1 MLAKGFALFG
11 GVALLVI
18 VTISF
23 LSILGRV
30 LLSSPLVGDFE
41 LVEMGC
47 AIAISA
53 FLPLCHM
60 RNGNVIVDF
69 ITAGLSKR
77 LIAILDGAG
86 ALAFALVAG
95 FITWRMVYG
104 AQDMFKHNE
113 ETMLLQAPVWIPFL
127 PVVLSFLLL
136 SICCLYTFVMKVQEA
151 NQRA

>member
-1 MLAKGFALFG
+1 MLAKAFALFG
-11 GVALLVI
+11 GLALLVI
-18 VTISF
+18 VGISF

-30 LLSSPLVGDFE
+30 LFSSPLVGDFE

-53 FLPLCHM
+53 FLPLCHL

-69 ITAGLSKR
+69 VTAGLSNR
-77 LIAILDGAG
+77 VITILDGLG

-95 FITWRMVYG
+95 FFSWRMVFG
-104 AQDMFKHNE
+104 AQDMYKHNE
-113 ETMLLQAPVWIPFL
+113 ETMLLQTPVWIPFV

-136 SICCLYTFVMKVQEA
+136 SICCLYTFVTKVQEA
-151 NQRA
+151 NRRE